1 MRSTL
6 TGKKYRPKKKW
17 GQNFLTDAAVVD
29 LIIGAA
35 DLTGTDVVI
44 EIGPGLGILTSAL
57 AEHAGTVIGIEIDS
71 DLVAVL
77 AQTMRH
83 RKNVHLLNADIMKIE
98 LADTICRILPDWG
111 GNFKVV
117 ANIPYYLT
125 SPLILK
131 LLGTTGLSAAVLM
144 VQKEVADRLAASPGG
159 KEYGALSVF
168 AQYHSQVEIIGTV
181 PKEAFKPSPRVDSA
195 VVRLVPRPPLVDVR
209 DEHTFF
215 RVVRSTFAQRRKTAA
230 NAVAAG
236 LGIPRTQVAE
246 AMTAVGLDPVRRGET
261 FSLEEFALLTEK
273 LSERSD
279 IIKRGE

>member
-1 MRSTL
+1 MRSIL
-6 TGKKYRPKKKW
+6 TGKKNRPKKKW

-57 AEHAGTVIGIEIDS
+57 AERAGTVIGIEIDS

-77 AQTMRH
+77 AHTMRH
-83 RKNVHLLNADIMKIE
+83 QENVHLLNADIMKIE

-111 GNFKVV
+111 GKFKVV
-117 ANIPYYLT
+117 ANIPYNLT

-131 LLGTTGLSAAVLM
+131 LLPTAGLSVAVLM

-159 KEYGALSVF
+159 KDYGALSVF

-181 PKEAFKPSPRVDSA
+181 PKEVFNPSPRVDSA
-195 VVRLVPRPPLVDVR
+195 VVRLMPRPPLVDVK
-209 DEHTFF
+209 DVNTFF

-236 LGIPRTQVAE
+236 FGIPRTQVVE
-246 AMTAVGLDPVRRGET
+246 AMTAAGLDPLRRGET
-261 FSLEEFALLTEK
+261 FSLAEFALLTEK
-273 LSERSD
+273 LSELSD
-279 IIKRGE
+279 IVKRGE